1 MSESINFVLKTTDI
15 SSDNNTATYYGL
27 TVINNIGSVSK
38 NRTSLTWNN
47 VNLRMLLGEMY
58 DRYDKFNLS
67 LNFVA
72 GTRSGTVGETN
83 LDARLIN
90 VRLRGLNFTSS
101 YNQPSG
107 NNNNS
112 IFLTTLQLPTNT
124 TPWANNY
131 LTQQYFTFQKQETAT
146 ITIDL
151 LSVATDTNAVPATE
165 TSMLGHTIY
174 GFNIY
179 GCDEYKNTKND
190 LNTNLD
196 IRKIF

>member
-27 TVINNIGSVSK
+27 TVTNNIGSVGK

-58 DRYDKFNLS
+58 DRYDKFNIS

-72 GTRSGTVGETN
+72 GTKMGTANETN
-83 LDARLIN
+83 FDTRLLN

-101 YNQPSG
+101 YNQPTG

-112 IFLTTLQLPTNT
+112 IILTSMQLPTT
-124 TPWANNY
+124 PLPWANNY
-131 LTQQYFTFQKQETAT
+131 ITQQYFTFQKQESAT

-151 LSVATDTNAVPATE
+151 ISVVTDANSIPTTDTT
-165 TSMLGHTIY
+165 MIGHTIY

-179 GCDEYKNTKND
+179 GCEEYKNTKND